1 MSYEADQIQS
11 LRIALRDLQKDGLVS
26 ELRLLRKAIEEQ
38 NELKKLE
45 LGLNK
50 NSKKILKSAF
60 EKFNLSVR
68 AYTKI
73 LKVARTIADLD
84 GAQDI
89 ETCHIAEAIQYR
101 NLDRKY
107 WGY

>member
-45 LGLNK
+45 L
-50 NSKKILKSAF
+50 
-60 EKFNLSVR
+60 
-68 AYTKI
+68 
-73 LKVARTIADLD
+73 
-84 GAQDI
+84 
-89 ETCHIAEAIQYR
+89 
-101 NLDRKY
+101 
-107 WGY
+107 

>member
-45 LGLNK
+45 YDLIKIG
-50 NSKKILKSAF
+50 KKLA
-60 EKFNLSVR
+60 N
-68 AYTKI
+68 
-73 LKVARTIADLD
+73 
-84 GAQDI
+84 
-89 ETCHIAEAIQYR
+89 
-101 NLDRKY
+101 
-107 WGY
+107 

>member
-50 NSKKILKSAF
+50 NSKK
-60 EKFNLSVR
+60 NLQ
-68 AYTKI
+68 I
-73 LKVARTIADLD
+73 KV
-84 GAQDI
+84 QVFFF
-89 ETCHIAEAIQYR
+89 
-101 NLDRKY
+101 
-107 WGY
+107 

>member
-11 LRIALRDLQKDGLVS
+11 LRIALRDLQKVVLVS

-50 NSKKILKSAF
+50 NSKK
-60 EKFNLSVR
+60 
-68 AYTKI
+68 
-73 LKVARTIADLD
+73 
-84 GAQDI
+84 
-89 ETCHIAEAIQYR
+89 TCT
-101 NLDRKY
+101 
-107 WGY
+107 

>member
-26 ELRLLRKAIEEQ
+26 GLRLLRKAIEEQ

-50 NSKKILKSAF
+50 NSKK
-60 EKFNLSVR
+60 
-68 AYTKI
+68 
-73 LKVARTIADLD
+73 
-84 GAQDI
+84 
-89 ETCHIAEAIQYR
+89 TC
-101 NLDRKY
+101 K
-107 WGY
+107 